1 MIVRDFLICLLQ
13 MYLLEDLEKNMLP
26 YRRENF
32 LGKFLVYFVIAL
44 VMLGINHLES
54 SIFNMVMIPVT
65 YMIVSMVVFRGNIWK
80 KLVIVCCYY
89 VLAIIPEF
97 LFATLTNAYGV
108 TGASE
113 GFGTEIEKTL
123 ALLLMSTMTF
133 LFIKCINQVTRK
145 RDYLTIENKTF
156 TVLLMLPTAT
166 IIILGCVFY
175 SNISFEGMNRVM
187 VPVGASLLL
196 LTNIFIFSVFD
207 RFVEKSEE
215 VKKMARLYQKS
226 RAEIANLQYMN
237 KVNEDNRAFLHDINK
252 FICTVAGLMEEGEN
266 QEVKEIMEHLG
277 VRIQSLQKGVY
288 CEHPILN
295 SILCER
301 KFLAES
307 KNISYK
313 ITLGNDLRLDFL
325 EELDMISIVGNLLDN
340 ALEAAEKTKD
350 GRYVECRMYMGNFFS
365 VRNGKIAEKDK
376 KDQDWFLYPVR
387 IKGYAAYVAAHK
399 KEANQMGYKKDM
411 SKYENLEG
419 WERCG
424 FGEQLDR
431 WAEKYG
437 ERTAVT
443 DSEDEISY
451 MELKQKADCLAA
463 AFLRKGILKGD
474 KVLVQLPNRISFV
487 IVFFALSKIGA
498 VPIMMLPA
506 HREAELEGIIEL
518 AKPAA
523 YIVVEKYLGFSY
535 VPMANAMKE
544 KYSCIRHIFID
555 SESGDISGMIAETCG
570 ENGAFP
576 AVDGYETA
584 VLLLSGGTTGV
595 PKLIPRTHTDYMYN
609 ARMSAKRCRL
619 DSSDVYLASLP
630 VAHNFPLCCPGLLG
644 TLDVGGKVVLASATS
659 PDDILDAITEEG
671 VTITALVPAMV
682 TVCMEMLEWDE
693 DYDISSLRI
702 LQVGG
707 AMLEDSLA
715 DKIIEE
721 WPCKLMQVFGTAEG
735 LLSFTSPED
744 EGSLIA
750 RCQGTPVSPADEV
763 KIVDEEDKAVPEGV
777 FGELLSRGPYTIDG
791 YYMAEEANKKSFT
804 PDGFYRTGDKAMWTK
819 DGRLRLGGRIKEQI
833 NRAGEKI
840 MPSEIEAYL
849 CRHSK
854 IKEAAVVGVPDETLG
869 NRICAFLVTDDEA
882 GIDLQEI
889 HRFLREIGVAAY
901 KMPDQIERVETWP
914 LTSVGKID
922 KKALERMAQEK

>member
-1 MIVRDFLICLLQ
+1 
-13 MYLLEDLEKNMLP
+13 
-26 YRRENF
+26 
-32 LGKFLVYFVIAL
+32 
-44 VMLGINHLES
+44 
-54 SIFNMVMIPVT
+54 
-65 YMIVSMVVFRGNIWK
+65 
-80 KLVIVCCYY
+80 
-89 VLAIIPEF
+89 
-97 LFATLTNAYGV
+97 
-108 TGASE
+108 
-113 GFGTEIEKTL
+113 
-123 ALLLMSTMTF
+123 MS
-133 LFIKCINQVTRK
+133 
-145 RDYLTIENKTF
+145 
-156 TVLLMLPTAT
+156 
-166 IIILGCVFY
+166 
-175 SNISFEGMNRVM
+175 
-187 VPVGASLLL
+187 
-196 LTNIFIFSVFD
+196 
-207 RFVEKSEE
+207 
-215 VKKMARLYQKS
+215 
-226 RAEIANLQYMN
+226 
-237 KVNEDNRAFLHDINK
+237 
-252 FICTVAGLMEEGEN
+252 
-266 QEVKEIMEHLG
+266 
-277 VRIQSLQKGVY
+277 
-288 CEHPILN
+288 
-295 SILCER
+295 
-301 KFLAES
+301 
-307 KNISYK
+307 
-313 ITLGNDLRLDFL
+313 
-325 EELDMISIVGNLLDN
+325 
-340 ALEAAEKTKD
+340 
-350 GRYVECRMYMGNFFS
+350 
-365 VRNGKIAEKDK
+365 
-376 KDQDWFLYPVR
+376 
-387 IKGYAAYVAAHK
+387 
-399 KEANQMGYKKDM
+399 YKKDM
-411 SKYENLEG
+411 SKYEHLEG

-424 FGEQLDR
+424 FGEQLDK

-523 YIVVEKYLGFSY
+523 YIVVEK
-535 VPMANAMKE
+535 
-544 KYSCIRHIFID
+544 
-555 SESGDISGMIAETCG
+555 
-570 ENGAFP
+570 
-576 AVDGYETA
+576 ETA

-693 DYDISSLRI
+693 NYDISSLRI

-889 HRFLREIGVAAY
+889 HRFLREIGIAAY

>member
-1 MIVRDFLICLLQ
+1 
-13 MYLLEDLEKNMLP
+13 
-26 YRRENF
+26 
-32 LGKFLVYFVIAL
+32 
-44 VMLGINHLES
+44 
-54 SIFNMVMIPVT
+54 
-65 YMIVSMVVFRGNIWK
+65 
-80 KLVIVCCYY
+80 
-89 VLAIIPEF
+89 
-97 LFATLTNAYGV
+97 
-108 TGASE
+108 
-113 GFGTEIEKTL
+113 
-123 ALLLMSTMTF
+123 MS
-133 LFIKCINQVTRK
+133 
-145 RDYLTIENKTF
+145 
-156 TVLLMLPTAT
+156 
-166 IIILGCVFY
+166 
-175 SNISFEGMNRVM
+175 
-187 VPVGASLLL
+187 
-196 LTNIFIFSVFD
+196 
-207 RFVEKSEE
+207 
-215 VKKMARLYQKS
+215 
-226 RAEIANLQYMN
+226 
-237 KVNEDNRAFLHDINK
+237 
-252 FICTVAGLMEEGEN
+252 
-266 QEVKEIMEHLG
+266 
-277 VRIQSLQKGVY
+277 
-288 CEHPILN
+288 
-295 SILCER
+295 
-301 KFLAES
+301 
-307 KNISYK
+307 
-313 ITLGNDLRLDFL
+313 
-325 EELDMISIVGNLLDN
+325 
-340 ALEAAEKTKD
+340 
-350 GRYVECRMYMGNFFS
+350 
-365 VRNGKIAEKDK
+365 
-376 KDQDWFLYPVR
+376 
-387 IKGYAAYVAAHK
+387 
-399 KEANQMGYKKDM
+399 YKKDM
-411 SKYENLEG
+411 SKYEHLEG

-424 FGEQLDR
+424 FGEQLDK

-535 VPMANAMKE
+535 VSMANAMKE
-544 KYSCIRHIFID
+544 KYSCIRHIFVD

-819 DGRLRLGGRIKEQI
+819 DRRLRLSHKSLKHNHSKQKAESHIVICDLRLHSILYYTILTLKSAPLSGSSFPCFSWMILLLISKRSWIDGFFSFPVIAFLSAFPASLTAIFASPPVLGTASLLSFFSTTCCSRLSFTPFSSRLQK
-833 NRAGEKI
+833 
-840 MPSEIEAYL
+840 L
-849 CRHSK
+849 CRYGS
-854 IKEAAVVGVPDETLG
+854 T
-869 NRICAFLVTDDEA
+869 
-882 GIDLQEI
+882 
-889 HRFLREIGVAAY
+889 
-901 KMPDQIERVETWP
+901 
-914 LTSVGKID
+914 
-922 KKALERMAQEK
+922 

>member
-1 MIVRDFLICLLQ
+1 
-13 MYLLEDLEKNMLP
+13 
-26 YRRENF
+26 
-32 LGKFLVYFVIAL
+32 
-44 VMLGINHLES
+44 
-54 SIFNMVMIPVT
+54 
-65 YMIVSMVVFRGNIWK
+65 
-80 KLVIVCCYY
+80 
-89 VLAIIPEF
+89 
-97 LFATLTNAYGV
+97 
-108 TGASE
+108 
-113 GFGTEIEKTL
+113 
-123 ALLLMSTMTF
+123 MS
-133 LFIKCINQVTRK
+133 
-145 RDYLTIENKTF
+145 
-156 TVLLMLPTAT
+156 
-166 IIILGCVFY
+166 
-175 SNISFEGMNRVM
+175 
-187 VPVGASLLL
+187 
-196 LTNIFIFSVFD
+196 
-207 RFVEKSEE
+207 
-215 VKKMARLYQKS
+215 
-226 RAEIANLQYMN
+226 
-237 KVNEDNRAFLHDINK
+237 
-252 FICTVAGLMEEGEN
+252 
-266 QEVKEIMEHLG
+266 
-277 VRIQSLQKGVY
+277 
-288 CEHPILN
+288 
-295 SILCER
+295 
-301 KFLAES
+301 
-307 KNISYK
+307 
-313 ITLGNDLRLDFL
+313 
-325 EELDMISIVGNLLDN
+325 
-340 ALEAAEKTKD
+340 
-350 GRYVECRMYMGNFFS
+350 
-365 VRNGKIAEKDK
+365 
-376 KDQDWFLYPVR
+376 
-387 IKGYAAYVAAHK
+387 
-399 KEANQMGYKKDM
+399 YKKDM
-411 SKYENLEG
+411 SKYEHLEG

-424 FGEQLDR
+424 FGEQLDK

-544 KYSCIRHIFID
+544 KYSCIRHIFVD

-693 DYDISSLRI
+693 NYDISSLRI

-735 LLSFTSPED
+735 LLSFT
-744 EGSLIA
+744 
-750 RCQGTPVSPADEV
+750 
-763 KIVDEEDKAVPEGV
+763 EGV

-889 HRFLREIGVAAY
+889 HRFLREIGIAAY

>member
-1 MIVRDFLICLLQ
+1 
-13 MYLLEDLEKNMLP
+13 
-26 YRRENF
+26 
-32 LGKFLVYFVIAL
+32 
-44 VMLGINHLES
+44 
-54 SIFNMVMIPVT
+54 
-65 YMIVSMVVFRGNIWK
+65 
-80 KLVIVCCYY
+80 
-89 VLAIIPEF
+89 
-97 LFATLTNAYGV
+97 
-108 TGASE
+108 
-113 GFGTEIEKTL
+113 
-123 ALLLMSTMTF
+123 
-133 LFIKCINQVTRK
+133 
-145 RDYLTIENKTF
+145 
-156 TVLLMLPTAT
+156 
-166 IIILGCVFY
+166 
-175 SNISFEGMNRVM
+175 
-187 VPVGASLLL
+187 
-196 LTNIFIFSVFD
+196 
-207 RFVEKSEE
+207 
-215 VKKMARLYQKS
+215 
-226 RAEIANLQYMN
+226 
-237 KVNEDNRAFLHDINK
+237 
-252 FICTVAGLMEEGEN
+252 
-266 QEVKEIMEHLG
+266 
-277 VRIQSLQKGVY
+277 
-288 CEHPILN
+288 
-295 SILCER
+295 
-301 KFLAES
+301 
-307 KNISYK
+307 
-313 ITLGNDLRLDFL
+313 
-325 EELDMISIVGNLLDN
+325 
-340 ALEAAEKTKD
+340 
-350 GRYVECRMYMGNFFS
+350 
-365 VRNGKIAEKDK
+365 
-376 KDQDWFLYPVR
+376 
-387 IKGYAAYVAAHK
+387 
-399 KEANQMGYKKDM
+399 MGYKKDM

-750 RCQGTPVSPADEV
+750 RC
-763 KIVDEEDKAVPEGV
+763 
-777 FGELLSRGPYTIDG
+777 
-791 YYMAEEANKKSFT
+791 
-804 PDGFYRTGDKAMWTK
+804 DKAMWTK

-901 KMPDQIERVETWP
+901 KMPDQIEWVETWP